1 MRELSPTDIYEYAA
15 EDADITLRLKNVLE
29 PKLKELSVERLFWD
43 IEMPLVRVLADMELS
58 GVRLD
63 TDALQETSRIFT
75 ERMSQYEQEIYK
87 EAGEEF
93 NISSPKQVG

>member
-1 MRELSPTDIYEYAA
+1 MRELDPKDVYAYGA
-15 EDADITLRLKNVLE
+15 EDADITLQLKNVLE

-87 EAGEEF
+87 EAFEGRTC
-93 NISSPKQVG
+93 